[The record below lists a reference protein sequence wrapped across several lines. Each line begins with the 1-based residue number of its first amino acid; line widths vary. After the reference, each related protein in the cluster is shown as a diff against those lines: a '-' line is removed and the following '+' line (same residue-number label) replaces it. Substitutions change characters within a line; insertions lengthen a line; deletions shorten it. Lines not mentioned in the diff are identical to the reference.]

1 MKTEPPGAMLP
12 RDQRSRF
19 VAATEPRFGGP
30 DYWDRWARRLALA
43 GGQSP
48 NPAAEITPRGS
59 ANAPKTHVRCFR
71 ARITANLERLIEEL
85 NQEAERVNEQAVE
98 GLLFTESV

>member
-1 MKTEPPGAMLP
+1 MLSC
-12 RDQRSRF
+12 DQRSRF
-19 VAATEPRFGGP
+19 AAAMEPRFGGP

-48 NPAAEITPRGS
+48 ALNSATEITPRGS
-59 ANAPKTHVRCFR
+59 ATAPKAQVRCFR
-71 ARITANLERLIEEL
+71 TRIKANLERLLEEL
-85 NQEAERVNEQAVE
+85 NHEAERVNEQAAE

>member
-1 MKTEPPGAMLP
+1 MLP

-19 VAATEPRFGGP
+19 AAATEPRFGGP
-30 DYWDRWARRLALA
+30 DYWDRWARQLALA

-48 NPAAEITPRGS
+48 APNPAAEIMPRGS
-59 ANAPKTHVRCFR
+59 ANAPKAQVRCFR

>member
-1 MKTEPPGAMLP
+1 MLSC
-12 RDQRSRF
+12 DQRSRF
-19 VAATEPRFGGP
+19 AAATEPRFGGP

-43 GGQSP
+43 GGESP
-48 NPAAEITPRGS
+48 APNSAAEITPRGL
-59 ANAPKTHVRCFR
+59 ANAPKAQVRCFR
-71 ARITANLERLIEEL
+71 ARIMANLERLLEEL

>member
-1 MKTEPPGAMLP
+1 MLP
-12 RDQRSRF
+12 CDQRTRF
-19 VAATEPRFGGP
+19 AAGHEPRFGGP

-48 NPAAEITPRGS
+48 ASQPAAEIMPRGFGK
-59 ANAPKTHVRCFR
+59 AQKAQVRCFCT
-71 ARITANLERLIEEL
+71 RIMANLERLIDEL
-85 NQEAERVNEQAVE
+85 HQEAERVNEQAVE

>member
-1 MKTEPPGAMLP
+1 MLP
-12 RDQRSRF
+12 CDQRSRL
-19 VAATEPRFGGP
+19 AAGHEPRFGGP

-43 GGQSP
+43 GGPSPAP
-48 NPAAEITPRGS
+48 NPAAGVTPRGS
-59 ANAPKTHVRCFR
+59 ANVPTAQVHCFR
-71 ARITANLERLIEEL
+71 TRITANLERLIEEL

>member
-1 MKTEPPGAMLP
+1 MLP

-19 VAATEPRFGGP
+19 AAATEPRFGGP

-43 GGQSP
+43 GRQSP
-48 NPAAEITPRGS
+48 APNSAAEITLRSS
-59 ANAPKTHVRCFR
+59 ANAQKAQVRCFR
-71 ARITANLERLIEEL
+71 ARIMANLERLIDEL
-85 NQEAERVNEQAVE
+85 HQEAERVNEQAVE